1 MGLITKRKD
10 TSAEFDAMLES
21 LGVDI
26 DFLNQGK
33 SLDNED
39 EDDEKEEKKEK
50 DKKENNK

>member
-10 TSAEFDAMLES
+10 IGAEYDAMLES

-26 DFLNQGK
+26 DFLNSGK

-39 EDDEKEEKKEK
+39 EEKDEKKEK
-50 DKKENNK
+50 NKKEDKK